1 MTIAEICQLSDEV
14 RMGELLISVFIDRA
28 IKDPAFKEADP
39 VREPV

>member
-28 IKDPAFKEADP
+28 IKDPPSKKP
-39 VREPV
+39 TR